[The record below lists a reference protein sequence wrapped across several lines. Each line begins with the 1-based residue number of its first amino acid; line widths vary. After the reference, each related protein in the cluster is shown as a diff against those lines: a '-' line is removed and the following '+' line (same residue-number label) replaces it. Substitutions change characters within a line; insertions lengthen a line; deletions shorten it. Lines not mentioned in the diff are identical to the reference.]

1 MIDLLQAIL
10 DIKKNVK
17 LAIIFSAWDLV
28 DSIEHDNVDL
38 YLKKH
43 MNMLWQ
49 YLQANKNVYHTKLW
63 GVSAL
68 GGKIDESEKLLDIEE
83 PIKRIEIINDKKEK
97 SCDLTS
103 IILEMSGE
111 L

>member
-1 MIDLLQAIL
+1 MI
-10 DIKKNVK
+10 
-17 LAIIFSAWDLV
+17 
-28 DSIEHDNVDL
+28 
-38 YLKKH
+38 
-43 MNMLWQ
+43 
-49 YLQANKNVYHTKLW
+49 KLW

-83 PIKRIEIINDKKEK
+83 PIKRIEIINDKREK